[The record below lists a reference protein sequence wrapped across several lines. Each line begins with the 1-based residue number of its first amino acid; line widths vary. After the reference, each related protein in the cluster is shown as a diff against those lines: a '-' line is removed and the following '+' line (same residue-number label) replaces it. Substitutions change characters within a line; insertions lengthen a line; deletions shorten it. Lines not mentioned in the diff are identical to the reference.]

1 MNTPA
6 PRFKPLTLEQRQE
19 AIQRVKSAVIR
30 LRKQQHDRITNTPI
44 STQPNSTGSEKIT

>member
-1 MNTPA
+1 MNK

-30 LRKQQHDRITNTPI
+30 LRKQQHDRTTKTPI
-44 STQPNSTGSEKIT
+44 SVDANSKGSPEVI